1 LNSESPETLAEVLGV
16 LAAERE
22 ITRVL
27 HRYCHAVDRH
37 DMQELLSVYHPD
49 AADEHGSYSGDAE
62 GFVAYLDERMPRVY
76 EATMHALSNISIDV
90 RGDVAFT
97 ESYVTASHV
106 IRPELGGGLFWFAGR
121 YIDRFEKRSGEWRIA
136 HRRLLRTWEKVEPAA
151 RALDGGVA
159 LPDPSPHTD
168 GLRTREDPSYARG

>member
-1 LNSESPETLAEVLGV
+1 VNSDSPEALGEVLAV
-16 LAAERE
+16 LTAERE

-27 HRYCHAVDRH
+27 YRYCHAVDRH

-49 AADEHGSYSGDAE
+49 AADEHGSYAGDAK

-76 EATMHALSNISIDV
+76 QATMHVLSNISIDV

-97 ESYVTASHV
+97 ESYVTASHL
-106 IRPELGGGLFWFAGR
+106 IRPEHGGGLFWFAGR

-136 HRRLLRTWEKVEPAA
+136 HRRLLRTWEVEPAA

-168 GLRTREDPSYARG
+168 GLRTRKDLSYARG

>member
-1 LNSESPETLAEVLGV
+1 MNSESPEALAEVLAV

-27 HRYCHAVDRH
+27 YRYCHAVDRH
-37 DMQELLSVYHPD
+37 DRQELLSVYHQD
-49 AADEHGSYSGDAE
+49 AADEHGTYAGDAK

-76 EATMHALSNISIDV
+76 QATMHALSNISIDLQ
-90 RGDVAFT
+90 GDVAFT
-97 ESYVTASHV
+97 ESYVTASHL

-121 YIDRFEKRSGEWRIA
+121 YVDRFEKRSGEWRIA
-136 HRRLLRTWEKVEPAA
+136 HRKLLRSWEKVEPA

-159 LPDPSPHTD
+159 VPDPAPHTD
-168 GLRTREDPSYARG
+168 GLRTREDLSYARG